1 MFSSQDF
8 SFIHPFIHSLIKR
21 LLKCTGWREYLELI
35 GRWGG
40 SLEAEMVPLGSAGA
54 EELPGRGSLVVEVG
68 KGVQDP
74 RLKSCPHGGWEG
86 TGQA

>member
-1 MFSSQDF
+1 
-8 SFIHPFIHSLIKR
+8 
-21 LLKCTGWREYLELI
+21 
-35 GRWGG
+35 
-40 SLEAEMVPLGSAGA
+40 MVPLGSAGA

-86 TGQA
+86 TGQASALPEPRGRTVMGVSRGPTL